1 MRSFRVQS
9 LVFFISLKLLF
20 DFFVPLRSVGFSVCM
35 CAAGIILFLF
45 RGVPLTAR
53 GLMASLAAVCLIA
66 IQIFN
71 SSDLEIFSKLMA
83 LPFLAIIFY
92 GYGLRMSI
100 RELDSA
106 FRVIIIVFILLFV
119 FNFLISYATGLLE
132 TRDFWAFEHR
142 NLLGSYILVMI
153 VPATF
158 CSIFAPRSFRVIC
171 LKFGI
176 LSAAFL
182 STSTGALLLT
192 GLLFVRLREVSISS
206 ILRLVIRLVSLLC
219 AGILLLYFISPM
231 AYSKLMAPIFLIVG
245 GGWNE
250 LVNLATA
257 GKGILHLKNTDQGSF
272 TWRIYAYLLYGLFL
286 IREHVGALLWG
297 NGIGGFKDV
306 WDGIMPHNDLILIM
320 VDFGLVTFFLLLLV
334 WIKLVRACILRH
346 IQWLP
351 VVFALTGRLMFENN
365 IYTFYVLSNAVIF
378 SSLIFGCMRA
388 KKVAELGGENRIDSV
403 ALNHQIQAAGS
414 RMEKVKGA

>member
-1 MRSFRVQS
+1 MRSFRAQS

-20 DFFVPLRSVGFSVCM
+20 DFFVPLRSVGFAVCM
-35 CAAGIILFLF
+35 CAAGILLFLF

-53 GLMASLAAVCLIA
+53 GLMASLASVCLIA
-66 IQIFN
+66 TQIFN

-83 LPFLAIIFY
+83 LPLLAIIFY
-92 GYGLRMSI
+92 GYGLRMSGS
-100 RELDSA
+100 ELDRA
-106 FRVIIIVFILLFV
+106 FRVIIVVFILLFIC
-119 FNFLISYATGLLE
+119 NFLVSYASGLLE

-158 CSIFAPRSFRVIC
+158 CSVWAPRSFRVTC

-176 LSAAFL
+176 LGAAFL

-192 GLLFVRLREVSISS
+192 GLLFVRLRTISISS
-206 ILRLVIRLVSLLC
+206 ISRLVVRLVSLSC
-219 AGILLLYFISPM
+219 AGILILYFISPV

-245 GGWNE
+245 GGWSE

-257 GKGILHLKNTDQGSF
+257 GKGILHLNDTDQGSF
-272 TWRIYAYLLYGLFL
+272 TWRIYAYLVYGLFL
-286 IREHVGALLWG
+286 MKEHVNELLWG

-320 VDFGLVTFFLLLLV
+320 VDFGLVPFSLLLFT
-334 WIKLVRACILRH
+334 WIKLVRACLLRH

-365 IYTFYVLSNAVIF
+365 IYTFYVLSNVVIF
-378 SSLIFGCMRA
+378 SSLIFGLRR
-388 KKVAELGGENRIDSV
+388 GSRIDSV
-403 ALNHQIQAAGS
+403 ALNHQLRAAGS
-414 RMEKVKGA
+414 RMDNAKGA